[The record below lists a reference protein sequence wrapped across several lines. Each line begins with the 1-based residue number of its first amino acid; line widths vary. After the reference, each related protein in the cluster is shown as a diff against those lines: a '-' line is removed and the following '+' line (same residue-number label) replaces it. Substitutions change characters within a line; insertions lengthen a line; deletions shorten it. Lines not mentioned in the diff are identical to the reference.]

1 MAICSI
7 FLPSC
12 KDAATLSARTACC
25 ENPSIVRP
33 IYNLGRN
40 TGTRT
45 STNKTCSDGFG
56 RCKSRPVRRIQKQEE
71 IENNN
76 TEFRT
81 QVAAEIAANEERLE
95 RSGRC
100 VDRSAMARSATEALM
115 MVRVAE
121 RAEKARR

>member
-1 MAICSI
+1 M
-7 FLPSC
+7 
-12 KDAATLSARTACC
+12 
-25 ENPSIVRP
+25 
-33 IYNLGRN
+33 
-40 TGTRT
+40 
-45 STNKTCSDGFG
+45 
-56 RCKSRPVRRIQKQEE
+56 
-71 IENNN
+71 NN

-100 VDRSAMARSATEALM
+100 VDRSAMARSATEALC